1 MKSLRN
7 LPENTDTRGPK
18 SAGKRPVDSSTEATD
33 QKVRGS
39 NPLRRAKKCPI
50 FSENRALL
58 SLLSDCEYGSNRL
71 THILTHTGKCLDTSR
86 QEIPVFYRN
95 LRNF

>member
-1 MKSLRN
+1 MKQLCD
-7 LPENTDTRGPK
+7 LPENMDARGLK
-18 SAGKRPVDSSTEATD
+18 SDGKHPVEAPTEATD

-58 SLLSDCEYGSNRL
+58 SLLSDFKCGSGNL
-71 THILTHTGKCLDTSR
+71 PHTKIA
-86 QEIPVFYRN
+86 EKVMKIPDF
-95 LRNF
+95 

>member
-7 LPENTDTRGPK
+7 LPENMDTRGPK
-18 SAGKRPVDSSTEATD
+18 SDRKHPVDFPTEATD

-50 FSENRALL
+50 FFENRALL
-58 SLLSDCEYGSNRL
+58 SLLSDFKCGSNWL
-71 THILTHTGKCLDTSR
+71 THILTHTGKC
-86 QEIPVFYRN
+86 
-95 LRNF
+95 

>member
-1 MKSLRN
+1 MKQLCD
-7 LPENTDTRGPK
+7 LPENMDARR
-18 SAGKRPVDSSTEATD
+18 SESDGKHPAEAPTEATD

-58 SLLSDCEYGSNRL
+58 SLLSDFECGSNRL
-71 THILTHTGKCLDTSR
+71 THALTHTGKCLETSG
-86 QEIPVFYRN
+86 
-95 LRNF
+95 